1 MNILYED
8 KALIVCQKPSGV
20 LSEGEMPALLCE
32 QLSLKECF
40 VVHRLDREV
49 GGVMVFAKTK
59 ASAAKLSK
67 AVQDKTLK
75 KEYIAVVEGEVS
87 PEKGEWRDL
96 LFRDAKKNKS
106 FVVKRER
113 KGVRE
118 ALLDYEVLKVSEQ
131 GDVKTSLVKIRLHT
145 GRTHQIRVQFSSRR
159 HPLLGDSRYGSKVK
173 GEITLWSHKLI
184 FPHPDTGEEM
194 EFSLSHPT
202 DGLWA

>member
-1 MNILYED
+1 MSMNILYED
-8 KALIVCQKPSGV
+8 KALIVCQKPAGV

-59 ASAAKLSK
+59 KAAAALSK
-67 AVQDKTLK
+67 SVQDKTLK
-75 KEYIAVVEGEVS
+75 KEYLATVEGEVT
-87 PEKGEWRDL
+87 PEKGEMRDL

-118 ALLDYEVLKVSEQ
+118 AVLDYEVLESREIDN
-131 GDVKTSLVKIRLHT
+131 GMASLVKIHLHT
-145 GRTHQIRVQFSSRR
+145 GRTPQIRVQFSSRK
-159 HPLLGDSRYGSKVK
+159 HPLVGDSRYGSRIKHD
-173 GEITLWSHKLI
+173 IMLWSHRLI

-194 EFSLSHPT
+194 EFSLDAP
-202 DGLWA
+202 WRA

>member
-1 MNILYED
+1 MSMNILYED
-8 KALIVCQKPSGV
+8 KALIVCQKPAGV

-59 ASAAKLSK
+59 KAAAALSK
-67 AVQDKTLK
+67 SVQDKTLK
-75 KEYIAVVEGEVS
+75 KEYLAIVEGEVT
-87 PEKGEWRDL
+87 PEKGEMRDL

-118 ALLDYEVLKVSEQ
+118 AVLDYEVLEVRENDS
-131 GDVKTSLVKIRLHT
+131 GMVSLVKIRLQT
-145 GRTHQIRVQFSSRR
+145 GRTHQIRVQFSSRK
-159 HPLLGDSRYGSKVK
+159 HPLVGDSRYGSRIKRD
-173 GEITLWSHKLI
+173 IMLWSHRLT

-194 EFSLSHPT
+194 EFFLDAP
-202 DGLWA
+202 W